1 MKGRSLGRLNRLPDE
16 IRERKGNMKKIGL
29 TGVLAGIAMMFA
41 TNALAAEKGAMKLFD
56 STVVNGVQL
65 SPGDYALQWD
75 GSGNSV
81 QLQILQ
87 GKKVVATT
95 AASLVQLKAPASQN
109 MTSTKD
115 AGNNARAL
123 TEIDFR
129 GKSYAL
135 AIGNGASDSDVA
147 KK

>member
-1 MKGRSLGRLNRLPDE
+1 
-16 IRERKGNMKKIGL
+16 MKKIGL

-75 GSGNSV
+75 GTGNSV

-87 GKKVVATT
+87 GKKVFATT

-135 AIGNGASDSDVA
+135 AISGSNSDVA

>member
-1 MKGRSLGRLNRLPDE
+1 M
-16 IRERKGNMKKIGL
+16 
-29 TGVLAGIAMMFA
+29 
-41 TNALAAEKGAMKLFD
+41 
-56 STVVNGVQL
+56 NGVQL

-75 GSGNSV
+75 GTGNSV